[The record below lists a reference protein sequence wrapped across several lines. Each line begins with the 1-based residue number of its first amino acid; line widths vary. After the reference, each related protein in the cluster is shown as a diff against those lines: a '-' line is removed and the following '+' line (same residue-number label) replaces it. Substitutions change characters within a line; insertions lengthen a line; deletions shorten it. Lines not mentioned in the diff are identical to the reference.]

1 MTPML
6 HGDYLPEYTKE
17 DVYRWMKNDLAY
29 VGKEKSII
37 VFNHSLPED
46 TVAFKY
52 GISDTEY
59 IDLPAMGL
67 KAWLYGHWH
76 VNHVHKH
83 KVTGVYTICTST
95 PACGGIDHA
104 PSAFRVLTVDTEG
117 NGR

>member
-1 MTPML
+1 MVRHTTSKVVFISL
-6 HGDYLPEYTKE
+6 QLYLICLLYTSYTKE

-83 KVTGVYTICTST
+83 KAAGVYTCLLYTSR
-95 PACGGIDHA
+95 C
-104 PSAFRVLTVDTEG
+104 V
-117 NGR
+117 